1 MSEVTHHPKV
11 RRFKLCVDKLETLDD
26 VKKILELLD
35 IRLQTDNPV
44 WEEVGQ
50 FFTTEC
56 VPRGYFNLYQK
67 IGHEGI
73 AKLHYH
79 EIEREC
85 NKLLDEGKKPFF
97 DESEEE

>member
-1 MSEVTHHPKV
+1 MSELVNHPKV

-26 VKKILELLD
+26 VKKILDLLD

-50 FFTTEC
+50 FFTHEC
-56 VPRGYFNLYQK
+56 VPRGYMKLRHK
-67 IGHEGI
+67 IGDEEI

-79 EIEREC
+79 EIEREAK
-85 NKLLDEGKKPFF
+85 KLLDE
-97 DESEEE
+97 EENV